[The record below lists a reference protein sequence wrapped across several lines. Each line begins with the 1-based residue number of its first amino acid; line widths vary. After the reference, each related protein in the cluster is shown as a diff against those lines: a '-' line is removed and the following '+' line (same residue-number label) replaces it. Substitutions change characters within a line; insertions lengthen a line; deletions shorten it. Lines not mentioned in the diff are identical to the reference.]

1 MNGAGIVAA
10 ADGEFIVGLVIGVFL
25 GLLLGPVL
33 RSWLAW
39 REWVEASREADLT
52 DRLLVRLEEGMS
64 PSDDRSSATQGAA
77 EHRTAPPQPSGP
89 PPESEPDGAT
99 PPSLMEGPAANPSE
113 PLARPDS
120 GTRWPASP

>member
-1 MNGAGIVAA
+1 MNGAGIVAV

-52 DRLLVRLEEGMS
+52 ERLLAHLEQGMS
-64 PSDDRSSATQGAA
+64 PSDDRSSATQGTA
-77 EHRTAPPQPSGP
+77 EHPTAPPQPFGP
-89 PPESEPDGAT
+89 PPESEPGGAT
-99 PPSLMEGPAANPSE
+99 PLSLMEGPAANPSK
-113 PLARPDS
+113 PLAQPDS
-120 GTRWPASP
+120 PT